1 MIFITAVQRGLFRSR
16 SEQEGK
22 RNICSKAGYQQ
33 HAMQM
38 VGVDALKLRAEKMG
52 RRDGSLIYRRR
63 QAISRVSANLVGRC
77 AHAALVVET
86 ALVTGKVIM
95 LIRYTRGTR
104 ECLSFA
110 TTNRSNHFQIKYY
123 VAAFASDEL
132 SGLLNH
138 RANARTRTWIT
149 PYRANA
155 FDLIYVWCISL
166 RTNDIYLKFSQ
177 NYWWTATAML
187 VQIDCISECAHR
199 GQTCFP
205 TINRKSVFAHII
217 HLFSFGMVIKTLAF
231 RSARSIIANR
241 RQMQN
246 CTAT

>member
-1 MIFITAVQRGLFRSR
+1 
-16 SEQEGK
+16 
-22 RNICSKAGYQQ
+22 
-33 HAMQM
+33 MQM

-77 AHAALVVET
+77 AHAAMVVET
-86 ALVTGKVIM
+86 HATGKVIM

-138 RANARTRTWIT
+138 RANARTRT
-149 PYRANA
+149 
-155 FDLIYVWCISL
+155 
-166 RTNDIYLKFSQ
+166 
-177 NYWWTATAML
+177 
-187 VQIDCISECAHR
+187 
-199 GQTCFP
+199 
-205 TINRKSVFAHII
+205 
-217 HLFSFGMVIKTLAF
+217 
-231 RSARSIIANR
+231 
-241 RQMQN
+241 
-246 CTAT
+246 